1 MYKYCS
7 LDRRAGTISF
17 RNMIVFFLQRFR
29 DGGNRHTCC
38 WSRTHCCNVY
48 AIFIYWKK
56 NVCALYQIQLPFEWF
71 IFMAG
76 QVQLGLLFRSTP
88 RLVSCIYVVSDCVYV
103 FPLNPFWRLY
113 IPCLCIKCVSHLSRC
128 IYFIAKWVYS
138 LCVLFIYKGRCPQPC
153 IFLFACQLPMFGLCY
168 IVEISLSKWYVCEL
182 AWHNAT
188 IYTSKY
194 VVLEYKRLE

>member
-17 RNMIVFFLQRFR
+17 RNMIVLFLQRFR

-56 NVCALYQIQLPFEWF
+56 NVCALYQLLFIQLPFEWF

-113 IPCLCIKCVSHLSRC
+113 IPCLCIELCVSPLSLHIFYC
-128 IYFIAKWVYS
+128 NMSVFFM
-138 LCVLFIYKGRCPQPC
+138 CFIYK
-153 IFLFACQLPMFGLCY
+153 
-168 IVEISLSKWYVCEL
+168 
-182 AWHNAT
+182 
-188 IYTSKY
+188 
-194 VVLEYKRLE
+194 